1 MIVQDTIEKYISY
14 AQELIRRIKSYQK
27 IESSDVVKQL
37 SASTAQ
43 YDVYFHADYTQDI
56 SAMYRV
62 SFIPEKGGTPY
73 VEMET
78 LVGGQSIYIGFEYF
92 DDPIEWTDRITKIV
106 YLRNRYFNLDIFLK
120 FRFRSIAKG
129 TVLVEQ
135 I

>member
-1 MIVQDTIEKYISY
+1 MIVQDTMEKYISY
-14 AQELIRRIKSYQK
+14 AWELIRRIKSYQK
-27 IESSDVVKQL
+27 IESSKIVNQL
-37 SASTAQ
+37 SATTAS
-43 YDVYFHADYTQDI
+43 YDVYFSANYTQDI

-73 VEMET
+73 AEMET
-78 LVGGQSIYIGFEYF
+78 LVGGSSIYVGFEYF

-106 YLRNRYFNLDIFLK
+106 YFRNRYYNLDIFLK

>member
-1 MIVQDTIEKYISY
+1 MIERNTMEKYISY
-14 AQELIRRIKSYQK
+14 AWELIRRIKSYQK
-27 IESSDVVKQL
+27 IESSEIINQL

-73 VEMET
+73 AEMES
-78 LVGGQSIYIGFEYF
+78 LVGGSSIYVGFEYF

-106 YLRNRYFNLDIFLK
+106 FFRNRYYNLDIFIK

-129 TVLVEQ
+129 TVMVEK